1 MRKISKT
8 LKPKLFKGSCQMAL
22 FFPKEYNATRYQ
34 TLYRG
39 LSPVSRQMI
48 QREFIGVS
56 YLRRFY
62 LLKERQAGA
71 KFKNEQINAGDFIH
85 RKLTIN
91 RLAWINKDNVRNHLK
106 IIFRHYLFGC
116 LVQFVKRKNEIRLPE
131 VSPACYWETPA
142 NLIVLRWLNRNRK
155 LWQSELDQF
164 TEEVISET
172 IRHHFIYL
180 LLSFTLAQRIYNRT
194 DFQVEADLVKNS
206 ARPGKIPL
214 GIEMEF
220 SNLGRKAVKKD
231 IPKSLILN
239 DPFLNMELYSS
250 FQLEDVT
257 WRLGGYVDTHEHGRR
272 LLKLSRYGGFFEYS
286 MVRVDYPR
294 TYTLPLTTDPAIAD
308 QMIHE
313 SIDFIEEIRP
323 HSLHINI
330 EQQFQGTIEPELND
344 FLCLLLLGGDLG
356 YNEKGQIQEKRFADR
371 EFHRFIK
378 RRLHLN
384 LISGTKKEVI
394 EYAFLRLK
402 KRSTENH
409 DYQTVIMALKGFQ
422 NTYKIE
428 RNCNHQIPGMLAWAE
443 KPFPL
448 PDASRLNFVKNV
460 AAGLTREAAHKP
472 DLIDAFS
479 RQLNEVLSHAQKI
492 IPQQL

>member
-1 MRKISKT
+1 
-8 LKPKLFKGSCQMAL
+8 MAL

-34 TLYRG
+34 TLYRS

-62 LLKERQAGA
+62 LLKEQQAAA

-91 RLAWINKDNVRNHLK
+91 RLTWLNKDNVRTHLK

-116 LVQFVKRKNEIRLPE
+116 LVQFVERKNEIQLPKA
-131 VSPACYWETPA
+131 SPTCYWETPA
-142 NLIVLRWLNRNRK
+142 NLVVMRWLNRNLK
-155 LWQSELDQF
+155 LWQSEIERL
-164 TEEVISET
+164 TEQVISKS

-180 LLSFTLAQRIYNRT
+180 LLSFMLARKIYNRSEI
-194 DFQVEADLVKNS
+194 QAEADAVKGL
-206 ARPGKIPL
+206 ALPGKIPI

-220 SNLGRKAVKKD
+220 SNLGRKAVD
-231 IPKSLILN
+231 RDNPKSLILN
-239 DPFLNMELYSS
+239 DPFSNMELYSN
-250 FQLEDVT
+250 FQLEDAT

-272 LLKLSRYGGFFEYS
+272 LLKFSRYGGFFEYS

-294 TYTLPLTTDPAIAD
+294 TYTLPLTCDPAIAD
-308 QMIHE
+308 QMILE
-313 SIDFIEEIRP
+313 SIDFIKEIRP

-330 EQQFQGTIEPELND
+330 EQQIHGLLEPQLSD

-356 YNEKGQIQEKRFADR
+356 FNEKGQLKEKRFADR

-378 RRLHLN
+378 RRRHLN
-384 LISGTKKEVI
+384 LISETKKDVI

-402 KRSTENH
+402 KRAAENH
-409 DYQTVIMALKGFQ
+409 DYKTIIMTLKGFQ
-422 NTYKIE
+422 NAYKIE
-428 RNCNHQIPGMLAWAE
+428 RNCNHQIPEMLAWAE
-443 KPFPL
+443 TPYPL
-448 PDASRLNFVKNV
+448 TIAARRDFVNNVINGLKKEAVYDTNCIDTFSHRL
-460 AAGLTREAAHKP
+460 TER
-472 DLIDAFS
+472 
-479 RQLNEVLSHAQKI
+479 LSQAQQI
-492 IPQQL
+492 IQQ

>member
-1 MRKISKT
+1 
-8 LKPKLFKGSCQMAL
+8 MAL

-34 TLYRG
+34 TLYRS

-62 LLKERQAGA
+62 LLKEQQAAA

-91 RLAWINKDNVRNHLK
+91 RLTWLHKDNVRTHLK

-131 VSPACYWETPA
+131 ASPACYWETPA
-142 NLIVLRWLNRNRK
+142 NLVVLRWLNRNPE
-155 LWQSELDQF
+155 LWQSELDKF
-164 TEEVISET
+164 TEQVISES

-180 LLSFTLAQRIYNRT
+180 LLSFTLAQKIYNRSAM
-194 DFQVEADLVKNS
+194 QVEADLIKDS
-206 ARPGKIPL
+206 TRPGKIPL

-220 SNLGRKAVKKD
+220 SNLGRKAVNKD
-231 IPKSLILN
+231 NPKSLILS
-239 DPFLNMELYSS
+239 DPFLNMELYSN

-272 LLKLSRYGGFFEYS
+272 LLTLSRYGGFFEYS

-308 QMIHE
+308 QMIFE
-313 SIDFIEEIRP
+313 SIKFIKEIRP

-356 YNEKGQIQEKRFADR
+356 YDDKGQFKEKRFAER

-384 LISGTKKEVI
+384 LLSGTKKEVI

-402 KRSTENH
+402 KRTEQNC
-409 DYQTVIMALKGFQ
+409 DYQMIIMALKGFQ
-422 NTYKIE
+422 NIYKIA
-428 RNCNHQIPGMLAWAE
+428 RNCNHQIPKMLAWAE
-443 KPFPL
+443 NPFPL
-448 PDASRLNFVKNV
+448 PDTARLAFVKNV
-460 AAGLTREAAHKP
+460 AAGLARETVYDRK
-472 DLIDAFS
+472 LIDAFS
-479 RQLNEVLSHAQKI
+479 RHLTETLFQIQKI
-492 IPQQL
+492 IPQ

>member
-1 MRKISKT
+1 
-8 LKPKLFKGSCQMAL
+8 MAL
-22 FFPKEYNATRYQ
+22 FFPKEYKSTRYH
-34 TLYRG
+34 TLYRS

-48 QREFIGVS
+48 QREFVGVS

-62 LLKERQAGA
+62 LLKEQQSAA

-91 RLAWINKDNVRNHLK
+91 RLTWLNKENVRNYLK

-131 VSPACYWETPA
+131 ESPACYWETPA
-142 NLIVLRWLNRNRK
+142 NLVVLRWLNRHNE
-155 LWQSELDQF
+155 LWGNKLDQF
-164 TEEVISET
+164 TEQVISES

-180 LLSFTLAQRIYNRT
+180 LLSFMLAQRIYNRT
-194 DFQVEADLVKNS
+194 AMQVEADQIKDS
-206 ARPGKIPL
+206 ARPGKIPI

-220 SNLGRKAVKKD
+220 SNLGRKAVDKD
-231 IPKSLILN
+231 NPKALILS

-294 TYTLPLTTDPAIAD
+294 TYTLPLTTDPAIAG
-308 QMIHE
+308 QLICE
-313 SIDFIEEIRP
+313 SIDFIKEIRP

-330 EQQFQGTIEPELND
+330 EHKFQGTIEPELND

-356 YNEKGQIQEKRFADR
+356 YNNKGQFKEKRFADR

-384 LISGTKKEVI
+384 LTSGIKKEVI

-402 KRSTENH
+402 KRDAENH
-409 DYQTVIMALKGFQ
+409 NHQTIIMTLKGFQ
-422 NTYKIE
+422 NAYKIE
-428 RNCNHQIPGMLAWAE
+428 RNCNHQIPELLSWAE
-443 KPFPL
+443 NPARL
-448 PDASRLNFVKNV
+448 PAPARHVFVKNV
-460 AAGLTREAAHKP
+460 AAGLARESVYSHEF
-472 DLIDAFS
+472 IETFS
-479 RQLNEVLSHAQKI
+479 RQLTKALSRSQKT
-492 IPQQL
+492 IPQ